1 MSTQTQIEIIIE
13 SLQDLYEIMNR
24 SRPVNPNRPDSVED
38 PSYPFVVGYTQG
50 GISNVIYDLKRLK
63 KQV

>member
-1 MSTQTQIEIIIE
+1 MSPQTQIEIIIE

-24 SRPVNPNRPDSVED
+24 SRSVNPNRPDSVED

-50 GISNVIYDLKRLK
+50 GINNVIYDLKRLK